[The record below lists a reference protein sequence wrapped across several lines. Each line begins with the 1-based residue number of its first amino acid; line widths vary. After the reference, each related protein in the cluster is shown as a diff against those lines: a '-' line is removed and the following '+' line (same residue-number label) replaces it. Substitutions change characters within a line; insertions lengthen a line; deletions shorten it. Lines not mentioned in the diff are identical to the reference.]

1 MSRDFAYCRVS
12 TTEQTTDNQILAIE
26 AKGYPIEPHRVIA
39 ETVSGSVCAMQRKA
53 FAALVNHKLE
63 AGDRLIVLKLDR
75 LGRDSIDVQQT
86 IKMLM
91 ARGVQVVCLDLPN
104 PDLSSAGGVLML
116 QMFSAFAEW
125 ERNRIIER
133 TREGLARA
141 RKEGRTGGRPKAA
154 AQADIQQCQA
164 EGLSQAA
171 TADRLGVSVRTIQRH
186 WKAAAE

>member
-12 TTEQTTDNQILAIE
+12 TTEQTTDNQVLALA

-39 ETVSGSVCAMQRKA
+39 ETVSGSVCAMQRKE

-63 AGDRLIVLKLDR
+63 AGDRLIVLKVDR

-86 IKMLM
+86 VKMLL
-91 ARGVQVVCLDLPN
+91 AKGVNIVCLDLPH

-116 QMFSAFAEW
+116 QMFAAFAEW

-141 RKEGRTGGRPKAA
+141 SKEGRHGGRPKAA
-154 AQADIQQCQA
+154 TPADVQACKA
-164 EGLSQAA
+164 EGLTQTA
-171 TADRLGVSVRTIQRH
+171 TADRLGVSVRTVKRN
-186 WKAAAE
+186 WKPAE